1 MNRILKIKSHTG
13 CLRTRWY
20 FRGQGK
26 GFHEIKK
33 RVAERKRKLDIL
45 YSLMCKIWTG

>member
-1 MNRILKIKSHTG
+1 MKDEENFEINSHTG

-33 RVAERKRKLDIL
+33 RGLQKERGN
-45 YSLMCKIWTG
+45 WTYFIH